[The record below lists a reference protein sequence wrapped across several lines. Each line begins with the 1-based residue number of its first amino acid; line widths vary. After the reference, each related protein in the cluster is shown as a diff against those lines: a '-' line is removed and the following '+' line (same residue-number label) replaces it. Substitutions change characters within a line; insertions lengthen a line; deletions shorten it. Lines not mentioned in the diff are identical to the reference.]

1 MPYRKIWIEPGTGVS
16 YLRIPCKWRGIC
28 NLTQELAIRKG
39 WRARVVSD
47 IPDICTKYQFI
58 AAIKQVS
65 DELWKKLYQAY
76 QTDLEFSFYWNSVNQ
91 LDRNDTTFQYLASR
105 LGAVQDDIDAVFE
118 AAAGVAREEGKAA
131 VEDTTQEEDTPQEEE
146 T

>member
-16 YLRIPCKWRGIC
+16 YLRIPVKWRGIC

-39 WRARVVSD
+39 WRAEVVSD

-58 AAIKQVS
+58 TAIKQAS
-65 DELWKKLYQAY
+65 DDLWQKLYQAY
-76 QTDLEFSFYWNSVNQ
+76 QTNLEFSFYWNSVNQ
-91 LDRNDTTFQYLASR
+91 LDRNDATFQSLASK
-105 LGAVQDDIDAVFE
+105 LGATQDDIDVIFE
-118 AAAGVAREEGKAA
+118 ISAGITREAPTATE
-131 VEDTTQEEDTPQEEE
+131 EDTTTE